1 MKMTKYIHSTKG
13 YILHSQLMKTVWK
26 NIALSFWNFIISK
39 VVWYLHHEHL
49 LKFLE
54 WINLL
59 CFGADDL
66 TIVFNSHLLQGLKQY
81 EVVMRTQNTLLAY
94 SEIQSTNLHVK

>member
-39 VVWYLHHEHL
+39 VV
-49 LKFLE
+49 
-54 WINLL
+54 
-59 CFGADDL
+59 
-66 TIVFNSHLLQGLKQY
+66 
-81 EVVMRTQNTLLAY
+81 
-94 SEIQSTNLHVK
+94 